1 MKLLITGSRNFDDY
15 NVLKQTIEDV
25 QKMQGEKI
33 TILLHGGAK
42 GADLLAQNWADEN
55 NISTQII
62 KPDYE
67 KYNGKIIHRLRPPKE
82 AYISSSEEQPYEIH
96 FISFDSENDLA
107 EFLKDDTRQK
117 FMHLK
122 NESVQSSLL
131 IKGEKM

>member
-67 KYNGKIIHRLRPPKE
+67 KYNGKIAPLMRNKE
-82 AYISSSEEQPYEIH
+82 LVKLADCTLAFYTKNRTGGTWYTSQKTIASQKPLYEYLTSKELIYT
-96 FISFDSENDLA
+96 A
-107 EFLKDDTRQK
+107 P
-117 FMHLK
+117 
-122 NESVQSSLL
+122 VQSLF
-131 IKGEKM
+131 

>member
-67 KYNGKIIHRLRPPKE
+67 KYNGKI
-82 AYISSSEEQPYEIH
+82 A
-96 FISFDSENDLA
+96 
-107 EFLKDDTRQK
+107 
-117 FMHLK
+117 
-122 NESVQSSLL
+122 V
-131 IKGEKM
+131 